1 MNRQEL
7 AGKFMQLQQNELFN
21 EFQEGLM
28 TGIPAGLSLIGTDV
42 SLPQVA
48 LQTVGA
54 VAGGFGIGMLGKS
67 IGARI
72 GKRLHKDALTNQEG
86 LAANF
91 GRVAGQK
98 TLAQGAAETMRH
110 AKGQIKQE
118 LRQQTSSQLL
128 NEALQSPQV
137 FASKYG
143 VDPETFKKYHSVV
156 GQAGQVSAAL
166 ETIQSLSPEQRKEM
180 LQRVPLAQRKQMET
194 MAQVRDPGFSQVEN
208 LINTQASESMD
219 RRIARMASSQKG
231 QTIPGTDMDMG
242 EMFESMLKQ
251 PNAVTGE
258 HVGRAVGRLIGDEV
272 GVVTGIGLTGALAG
286 SLGMK
291 TEKDK
296 KIEELQQQVGRRY

>member
-54 VAGGFGIGMLGKS
+54 VAGGFGLGMLGKT

-72 GKRLHKDALTNQEG
+72 GKHLHPQALKNQEG
-86 LAANF
+86 LAGSF
-91 GRVAGQK
+91 GRIAGQK
-98 TLAQGAAETMRH
+98 TLTQGAAETMRH

-118 LRQQTSSQLL
+118 LKQQTSSQLL
-128 NEALQSPQV
+128 NEALQSPQT

-143 VDPETFKKYHSVV
+143 VDPETFKKYHSAV
-156 GQAGQVSAAL
+156 GQAGQARAVL
-166 ETIQSLSPEQRKEM
+166 ETVENLSPEQRKQM
-180 LQRVPLAQRKQMET
+180 GAAAQTLMDK
-194 MAQVRDPGFSQVEN
+194 GFNQVEN
-208 LINTQASESMD
+208 LINVQAAASMD
-219 RRIARMASSQKG
+219 NNIAKMASRQKG
-231 QTIPGTDMDMG
+231 KTIPGTDMDMG
-242 EMFESMLKQ
+242 EVFESLLKQ